1 MWAERLLLHAGI
13 SVCSSLAGLMQCR
26 GVEVQMGRISR
37 SMGKDRDA
45 PEKAS
50 KIYWCAECNVAGVDE
65 MCCEKAEVIGWVENG

>member
-13 SVCSSLAGLMQCR
+13 PLFFASLRPMQCW
-26 GVEVQMGRISR
+26 GDEIQMGRISR
-37 SMGKDRDA
+37 GMGKDRDA
-45 PEKAS
+45 PETAS